1 MKKTAIILSAC
12 VAFSA
17 CTKNVNDI
25 ETPQTQGTPATFTA
39 VTEDVTD
46 LTKTAYENSKI
57 KWFKNDKI
65 NVMYH
70 TSNTVEKCEFTNQ
83 AEAGNMASFSGN
95 LVGTKV
101 AGEPFYAVYPKTG
114 SNYDLTADGKVKFTV
129 TNNTQTISQG
139 YSFAQG
145 ANYTFAATVDDEPKG
160 GNTLYFKNAQSII
173 KFTVPSNLEGKEN
186 LVSVAFTPNNKAC
199 SFNGTYTCVW
209 DKDAPIVTF
218 EPNTSNNRTVTA
230 KNNAS
235 SGWKGGQP
243 YYVTVPPVT
252 YTDGMMVDLTL
263 NDNKHIVRYNF
274 NDFTAVRAEMHNI
287 GTLPTTVDLTAV
299 DLSENVYYDNTKP
312 DDEQPSMP
320 GFITNPS
327 KATKEYSI
335 VNGALKIVKTITTGT
350 TGYFN
355 IKATDSAVGDYN
367 VLRFK
372 IRYDSNVTITNGDG
386 EIHIRLQ
393 DTGTGSKG
401 RVYASR
407 VNGKSQSEGVS
418 PVIKDG
424 ETWNIVEMD
433 IKDLHEDKTNF
444 KDVAI
449 TVCPFAS
456 NLTES
461 NCNSTG
467 SGRTCWIKDF
477 EFIKK

>member
-17 CTKNVNDI
+17 CTKNVNKG
-25 ETPQTQGTPATFTA
+25 ETSNIQGTPATFTA

-46 LTKTAYENSKI
+46 LTRTAYENSKI

-65 NVMYH
+65 NVLYH
-70 TSNTVEKCEFTNQ
+70 TSSTAVQTCEFVN
-83 AEAGNMASFSGN
+83 EANAGDMASFTGE

-101 AGEPFYAVYPKTG
+101 AGEPFYAVYPTTG

-173 KFTVPSNLEGKEN
+173 KFTVPAALAGTEN

-199 SFNGTYTCVW
+199 SFNGTYTCEW
-209 DKDAPIVTF
+209 DTTEPTVDFV
-218 EPNTSNNRTVTA
+218 PNTSKKTVTA
-230 KNNAS
+230 KNNAG

-252 YTDGMMVDLTL
+252 YTDGMMVDITL
-263 NDNKHIVRYNF
+263 KDTKHIVRYNF
-274 NDFTAVRAEMHNI
+274 KDFTAVRAKMHDI
-287 GTLPTTVDLTAV
+287 GTLPTTADLSAVNLSTAV
-299 DLSENVYYDNTKP
+299 PSES
-312 DDEQPSMP
+312 SMP
-320 GFITNPS
+320 DFFTNPRT
-327 KATKEYSI
+327 ANGEYSI
-335 VNGALKIVKTITTGT
+335 VDGALQIVKSGKGGT

-355 IKATDSAVGDYN
+355 ILATDEAVGDYN

-372 IRYDSNVTITNGDG
+372 IRYDSNVNITNGDG
-386 EIHIRLQ
+386 KIHIRLQ

-407 VNGKSQSEGVS
+407 VNGKSQSDGVS

-433 IKDLHEDKTNF
+433 ITDLHESKTNF
-444 KDVAI
+444 KGVSI

-456 NLTES
+456 NLTAS
-461 NCNSTG
+461 SCNSEG
-467 SGRTCWIKDF
+467 NNRTCWIKDF

>member
-12 VAFSA
+12 VVFSA
-17 CTKNVNDI
+17 CTKNVNDV
-25 ETPQTQGTPATFTA
+25 ETPQTQGTPATFAA

-83 AEAGNMASFSGN
+83 ADAGNMASFSGN

-101 AGEPFYAVYPKTG
+101 AGEPFYAVYPTTG
-114 SNYDLTADGKVKFTV
+114 SNYDLTTDGKVKFTV
-129 TNNTQTISQG
+129 TNNIQTISQG

-145 ANYTFAATVDDEPKG
+145 ANYTYAASVDDDPKG

-186 LVSVAFTPNNKAC
+186 LVSVAITPNNKDC
-199 SFNGTYTCVW
+199 SFNGTYTCEW
-209 DKDAPIVTF
+209 DTTEPTVDFV
-218 EPNTSNNRTVTA
+218 PNTSKKTVTA

-252 YTDGMMVDLTL
+252 YTDGIMVDLTL
-263 NDNKHIVRYNF
+263 KDDKHIVRYNF
-274 NDFTAVRAEMHNI
+274 NDFTAVRAKMHNI
-287 GTLPTTVDLTAV
+287 GTLPTTADLPAV
-299 DLSENVYYDNTKP
+299 DLSNNVYYDNTKP
-312 DDEQPSMP
+312 DDEQPLMP
-320 GFITNPS
+320 GFITNPLR
-327 KATKEYSI
+327 ATKEYSI
-335 VNGALKIVKTITTGT
+335 VNGALKIVKTTTGGT

-355 IKATDSAVGDYN
+355 IKATDEAVGDYN

-386 EIHIRLQ
+386 KIHIRMQ
-393 DTGTGSKG
+393 DNGSGSKG

-433 IKDLHEDKTNF
+433 IKDLHESKTNF
-444 KDVAI
+444 KGVSI

-456 NLTES
+456 NLTTS
-461 NCNSTG
+461 SYNSEG
-467 SGRTCWIKDF
+467 NNRTCWIKDF

>member
-39 VTEDVTD
+39 VTEDVDD

-70 TSNTVEKCEFTNQ
+70 TSSTAVQTREFVN
-83 AEAGNMASFSGN
+83 EANAGDMASFTGE

-101 AGEPFYAVYPKTG
+101 AGEPFYAVYPTTG

-139 YSFAQG
+139 YSFAPG
-145 ANYTFAATVDDEPKG
+145 ANYTFAATVDDVPKG
-160 GNTLYFKNAQSII
+160 GNTLYFKNAQSLI
-173 KFTVPSNLEGKEN
+173 KFTVPADLAGTDN
-186 LVSVAFTPNNKAC
+186 LVSVAFTPNNKDC
-199 SFNGTYTCVW
+199 SFNGTYTCEW
-209 DKDAPIVTF
+209 DTTEPTVDFV
-218 EPNTSNNRTVTA
+218 PNTSKKTVTA

-274 NDFTAVRAEMHNI
+274 NDFTAVRARMHNI
-287 GTLPTTVDLTAV
+287 GTLPTTADLPAV
-299 DLSENVYYDNTKP
+299 DLSENVYYDSSKK

-335 VNGALKIVKTITTGT
+335 VNGALKIVKTTTGGT
-350 TGYFN
+350 TGFFN
-355 IKATDSAVGDYN
+355 IKATDAAVGDYN

-372 IRYDSNVTITNGDG
+372 IKYDSNVTITNGDG
-386 EIHIRLQ
+386 KIHIRLQ
-393 DTGTGSKG
+393 DTGSGSKG

-433 IKDLHEDKTNF
+433 ITDLHANKTNF

-456 NLTES
+456 NLTDS
-461 NCNSTG
+461 SCNSEG
-467 SGRTCWIKDF
+467 NNRTCWIKDF